1 MPAALSRSAHNRVKI
16 AVVPEGAGRH
26 AVTHYEVLETFSDRE
41 VSASDKNPPVASLV
55 RLVLETGRTHQIR
68 VHMAHIGH
76 PLLGDPVYGKGF
88 LTRAARLPEAARDKL
103 ATLGRQALHAA
114 ELGFEHPVT
123 GKSLRFQSQLPED
136 LEGLISSLR
145 QATAR
150 KVPARGR
157 SRRN

>member
-1 MPAALSRSAHNRVKI
+1 
-16 AVVPEGAGRH
+16 
-26 AVTHYEVLETFSDRE
+26 
-41 VSASDKNPPVASLV
+41 
-55 RLVLETGRTHQIR
+55 
-68 VHMAHIGH
+68 MAHIGH

-88 LTRAARLPEAARDKL
+88 LTRAARLSEAPRDRL

-123 GKSLRFQSQLPED
+123 RKSLRFQSQLPAD